1 MPIIG
6 LNLKSI
12 KANINENKIVKNVNV
27 NSSPTIEKIEKKEI
41 DLPGMKDVLSI
52 NFKFVTNYEPK
63 IGEIVFEGEVLYHSD
78 DVKDILKKWEKN
90 KRIEDPMAL
99 EVLNA
104 IFQKCLT
111 KAIDLAS
118 ELRLPPPIRF
128 PVVRPK
134 EQSEYIG

>member
-6 LNLKSI
+6 LNFRSI
-12 KANINENKIVKNVNV
+12 EANINENKVVENVNV

-41 DLPGMKDVLSI
+41 NLPGMKDVLSV

-63 IGEIVFEGEVLYHSD
+63 IGEIVFKGEVLYHRD
-78 DVKDILKKWEKN
+78 DMKDILKKWEKD
-90 KRIEDPMAL
+90 KKIEDPMAL
-99 EVLNA
+99 EILNA
-104 IFQKCLT
+104 IFRRCLT

-128 PVVRPK
+128 PIVKPK
-134 EQSEYIG
+134 EQNEYIG